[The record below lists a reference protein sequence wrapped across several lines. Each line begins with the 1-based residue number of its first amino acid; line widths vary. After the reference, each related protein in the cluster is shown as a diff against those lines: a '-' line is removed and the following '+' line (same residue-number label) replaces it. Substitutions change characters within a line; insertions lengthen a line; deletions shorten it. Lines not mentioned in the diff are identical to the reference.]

1 MTWFKMMRLLQA
13 SCFILASTAIGLQ
26 PCRLDDIVPV
36 TFEVPIET
44 THDSRK
50 ETCFLGPLVQH
61 QSKGVGE
68 ADFAR
73 QDEST
78 DTGFYSQPRICT
90 HVDDS

>member
-1 MTWFKMMRLLQA
+1 M
-13 SCFILASTAIGLQ
+13 ILAKKHVSLVQ
-26 PCRLDDIVPV
+26 R
-36 TFEVPIET
+36 
-44 THDSRK
+44 
-50 ETCFLGPLVQH
+50 VQH

>member
-1 MTWFKMMRLLQA
+1 M
-13 SCFILASTAIGLQ
+13 ILAKKHVSLVQ
-26 PCRLDDIVPV
+26 R
-36 TFEVPIET
+36 
-44 THDSRK
+44 
-50 ETCFLGPLVQH
+50 VQH

-90 HVDDS
+90 HVDDSWAAEDEKLAGGGNIVKEYLLQIIVSIPFMRLVWFW

>member
-1 MTWFKMMRLLQA
+1 M
-13 SCFILASTAIGLQ
+13 ILAKKHVSLVHGSSINQRGL
-26 PCRLDDIVPV
+26 C
-36 TFEVPIET
+36 
-44 THDSRK
+44 
-50 ETCFLGPLVQH
+50 
-61 QSKGVGE
+61 E